1 MTTAMGF
8 CFKVVRDPKTQQILY
23 SEPHSYHLDNIFNI
37 LDDKIIDANFAK
49 SEEQFQTIRNET
61 IQLLQNIEVS
71 QKVLEECMKV
81 FDNPYDKNVLNEIR
95 TENKDLS
102 DYIKHR
108 VLIIGD

>member
-37 LDDKIIDANFAK
+37 LDDKIIDTNFAK
-49 SEEQFQTIRNET
+49 AEEQFQTIRNET
-61 IQLLQNIEVS
+61 IQLLQNIQVS

>member
-37 LDDKIIDANFAK
+37 LDDKIIDADFAK
-49 SEEQFQTIRNET
+49 GEEQFQTIRNET

-71 QKVLEECMKV
+71 QNVIEECMKV
-81 FDNPYDKNVLNEIR
+81 FDNPYDKNVLNKIK
-95 TENKDLS
+95 TKDDNLLE
-102 DYIKHR
+102 YIQHR
-108 VLIIGD
+108 LLIIGD